1 MKKLSIHELSTLT
14 SFNFARTAWDKDD
27 TKTVKIEYDSEYKDF
42 AVITAEKN
50 VRKNRISKLQAE
62 ITAWAEN
69 QLKTFEY
76 QGLTVGVF
84 HLVFENDELGI
95 ELAFAEN
102 ASPDTP
108 TDEPQT
114 DH

>member
-1 MKKLSIHELSTLT
+1 MKKLTLHELNTLT
-14 SFNFARTAWDKDD
+14 NFNYARTAWNADD
-27 TKTVKIEYDSEYKDF
+27 TETVKIEYDAEYQDF
-42 AVITAEKN
+42 SVITSEKN

-62 ITAWAEN
+62 ITAWAES

-84 HLVFENDELGI
+84 HLVFENDTYSI